1 MVSLKLEPLAV
12 GPTLSTPET
21 SDYLQAYII
30 LLSLILLCFS
40 YAAFFYFSQ
49 IEAL

>member
-12 GPTLSTPET
+12 GLTLSTPET

-40 YAAFFYFSQ
+40 YAAFFF
-49 IEAL
+49 LTN